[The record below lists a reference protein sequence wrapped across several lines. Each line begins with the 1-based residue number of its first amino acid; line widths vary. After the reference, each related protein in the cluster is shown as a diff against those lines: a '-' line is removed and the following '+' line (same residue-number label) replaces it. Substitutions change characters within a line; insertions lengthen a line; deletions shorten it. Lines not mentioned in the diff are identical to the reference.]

1 MRTTSL
7 RFFSA
12 SLGLAALAVSMSA
25 TPAATVT
32 WNGNGANGNWSTGAN
47 WVGGVAPT
55 GTGSGDTLVYGS
67 GSNRLSS
74 TNTVANFQLASGT
87 SLRFTNSSNYTL
99 TGSSLVL
106 NGNVAQSGASAV
118 TIANNIA
125 LTGERTFTQ
134 TNSGGSI
141 NVTGNI
147 SGTSSTAGISKT
159 GAGTLILSGSN
170 SYVGPTTVTLG
181 TLVVNGTNTA
191 SGVTITPGATLL
203 GSGRIGVTSVEG
215 TINAGSG
222 TSAGI
227 LQVASLSM
235 LPDSI
240 AKFTISGT
248 GQGTGYNS
256 IKSTGTIDLGNTNLD
271 LVMNNTSLLPNY
283 STYKLFDAATVTGN
297 VAGIPNVTY
306 VGNELTFS
314 ETSSGSGRWLAYDPA
329 SDQSLIFDAAS
340 GTLAVVPEPSSIV
353 MLAMAGGVAGV
364 FGMRRR
370 KNQKSAA
377 TT

>member
-55 GTGSGDTLVYGS
+55 GTGSGDTLVYGL

-329 SDQSLIFDAAS
+329 SDQSLIFDAAR

>member
-1 MRTTSL
+1 MRTTSRSL
-7 RFFSA
+7 FSL
-12 SLGLAALAVSMSA
+12 SLALVALAVTMGSVR
-25 TPAATVT
+25 AATVT

-47 WVGGVAPT
+47 WLGGVAPT

-74 TNTVANFQLASGT
+74 TNTVTNFQLASGT

-106 NGNVAQSGASAV
+106 NGNVAQSGSSAV

-125 LTGERTFTQ
+125 LTGERTFSLA
-134 TNSGGSI
+134 NSGGSI
-141 NVTGNI
+141 NVSGNI
-147 SGTSSTAGISKT
+147 SGTASTAGINKT
-159 GAGTLILSGSN
+159 GAGALILSGSN

-191 SGVTITPGATLL
+191 SAVTVTPGATLL
-203 GSGRIGVTSVEG
+203 GTGRIGATSVEG

-256 IKSTGTIDLGNTNLD
+256 IKSTGSIDLGNTNLD
-271 LVMNNTSLLPNY
+271 LVMNNTSLLPND

-297 VAGIPNVTY
+297 IAGIPNVTY

-314 ETSSGSGRWLAYDPA
+314 ETSSGSGRWLAYDAA
-329 SDQSLIFDAAS
+329 SDQSLIFDASS
-340 GTLAVVPEPSSIV
+340 GTLTVVPEPSSMI

-370 KNQKSAA
+370 KTNKVA
-377 TT
+377 TKK

>member
-7 RFFSA
+7 RLFSV

-32 WNGNGANGNWSTGAN
+32 WNGNGANGNWTTGAN
-47 WVGGVAPT
+47 WIGGTAPT
-55 GTGSGDTLVYGS
+55 GTGSGDTLVFGN

-106 NGNVAQSGASAV
+106 NGPVSQSGASAV
-118 TIANNIA
+118 TIANDIA
-125 LTGERTFTQ
+125 LTGERTFSLA
-134 TNSGGSI
+134 NGGGSI

-147 SGTSSTAGISKT
+147 SGPSTAGINKT
-159 GAGTLILSGSN
+159 GGGTLILSGSN
-170 SYVGPTTVTLG
+170 SYVGSTIVSLG

-191 SGVTITPGATLL
+191 SGVTVTAGATLL
-203 GSGRIGVTSVEG
+203 GTGRIGATSVEG

-222 TSAGI
+222 TAAGI
-227 LQVASLSM
+227 LKVDSLSM
-235 LPDSI
+235 LPDST
-240 AKFTISGT
+240 AKFTITGT
-248 GQGTGYNS
+248 GQGIGYNS
-256 IKSTGTIDLGNTNLD
+256 IKSTGSIDLGNTNLD

-297 VAGIPNVTY
+297 IAGIPNVTY

-314 ETSSGSGRWLAYDPA
+314 ESTSGSGRWLAYDPA
-329 SDQSLIFDAAS
+329 SDQTLVFDAS
-340 GTLAVVPEPSSIV
+340 NGTLTVVPEPSSMI

-370 KNQKSAA
+370 KTNKVA
-377 TT
+377 TTK

>member
-7 RFFSA
+7 RLFSV

-32 WNGNGANGNWSTGAN
+32 WNGNGANGNWTTGAN
-47 WVGGVAPT
+47 WIGGTAPT
-55 GTGSGDTLVYGS
+55 GTGSGDTLVFGN

-106 NGNVAQSGASAV
+106 NGPVSQSGASAV
-118 TIANNIA
+118 TIANDIA
-125 LTGERTFTQ
+125 LTGERTFSLA
-134 TNSGGSI
+134 NGGGSI

-147 SGTSSTAGISKT
+147 SGGSTAGINKT
-159 GAGTLILSGSN
+159 GGGTLILSGSN
-170 SYVGPTTVTLG
+170 SYVGSTIVSLG

-191 SGVTITPGATLL
+191 SGVTVTAGATLL
-203 GSGRIGVTSVEG
+203 GTGRIGATSVEG

-222 TSAGI
+222 TAAGI
-227 LQVASLSM
+227 LKVDSLSM
-235 LPDSI
+235 LPDST
-240 AKFTISGT
+240 AKFTITGT
-248 GQGTGYNS
+248 GQGIGYNS
-256 IKSTGTIDLGNTNLD
+256 IKSTGSIDLGNTNLD

-297 VAGIPNVTY
+297 IAGIPNVTY

-314 ETSSGSGRWLAYDPA
+314 ESTSGSGRWLAYDPA
-329 SDQSLIFDAAS
+329 SDQTLVFDAS
-340 GTLAVVPEPSSIV
+340 NGTLTVVPEPSSMI

-370 KNQKSAA
+370 KTNKVA
-377 TT
+377 TTK